1 MSRLNLAGRQWL
13 VRRFLHITLSL
24 IALSAII
31 AGVAFAYDRETVHN
45 ADLPELYREMNHDS
59 FQGKLPYAQ
68 LRWTEIPHRYGQTTV
83 FEDGTAL
90 IEIDRNVVK
99 TRRELI
105 LTLEHEGCHALT
117 YPEAKLR
124 NEADH
129 GPTWQSCWARFP
141 E

>member
-1 MSRLNLAGRQWL
+1 VSLAEQYHDQT
-13 VRRFLHITLSL
+13 VRRLLHIALSL
-24 IALSAII
+24 IALSAIVVG
-31 AGVAFAYDRETVHN
+31 AAYAYDRETVHN
-45 ADLPELYREMNHDS
+45 ADLPELYRQMNHDS

-83 FEDGTAL
+83 YDDGTAF

-117 YPEAKLR
+117 YRDARDED
-124 NEADH
+124 DH
-129 GPTWQSCWARFP
+129 GVTWRSCMTRFP
-141 E
+141 KQD

>member
-1 MSRLNLAGRQWL
+1 

-31 AGVAFAYDRETVHN
+31 VGVAFAYDRETVHN
-45 ADLPELYREMNHDS
+45 ADLPELYRQMNRND
-59 FQGKLPYAQ
+59 FQNKLPYAQ

-83 FEDGTAL
+83 YEDGTAF
-90 IEIDRNVVK
+90 IEIDRNVVQTHTELMK
-99 TRRELI
+99 TLR
-105 LTLEHEGCHALT
+105 HEGCHALT

-124 NEADH
+124 NEDDH
-129 GPTWQSCWARFP
+129 GPTWSACWARFP